1 MRKAHSHGGK
11 LELAADWELGWREG
25 WASVLLQL
33 SSLHARGGLLKAEGL
48 GPRSIVL
55 KVSVW
60 KGQAPLCKRL
70 PNFFSHH
77 MAKPRINVGL
87 GSVNTGGA

>member
-11 LELAADWELGWREG
+11 LALAVDWELSWREG
-25 WASVLLQL
+25 GTSVLLQL
-33 SSLHARGGLLKAEGL
+33 SSLHARGGLLTAEGL
-48 GPRSIVL
+48 GPRRSIL

-60 KGQAPLCKRL
+60 KGQALLCKRL

-77 MAKPRINVGL
+77 MVKPRINVGL
-87 GSVNTGGA
+87 RSVNTGGA